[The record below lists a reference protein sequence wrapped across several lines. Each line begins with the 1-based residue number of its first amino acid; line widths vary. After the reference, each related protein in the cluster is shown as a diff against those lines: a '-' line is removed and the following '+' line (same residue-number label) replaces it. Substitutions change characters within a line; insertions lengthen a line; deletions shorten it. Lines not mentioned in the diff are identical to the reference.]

1 MTSLGIV
8 GDDPRPLF
16 QIDPDA
22 NIELIGEECSALL
35 LDSDPR
41 ICQHEGHLMKRL
53 TFDGRPYLKRLKIIH
68 VRMEIST
75 VARFEKWDG
84 RRNRYFATDPPA
96 SVAAV
101 VLKMFHYFPEYKEPE
116 ESGGAA

>member
-22 NIELIGEECSALL
+22 DITAIGDECSGLL
-35 LDSDPR
+35 LDSEPR
-41 ICQHEGHLMKRL
+41 LCQHEGRLMKRL
-53 TFDGRPYLKRLKIIH
+53 TLEGRPYLKQLKIIH

-75 VARFEKWDG
+75 IARFEKWDA
-84 RRNRYFATDPPA
+84 RRKRYFTTDPPA
-96 SVAAV
+96 AIAAV
-101 VLKMFHYFPEYKEPE
+101 ILKSWMYFPEYKEPE
-116 ESGGAA
+116 APGGDV